1 MTADGEVLELPA
13 DPTAAGLARA
23 FVTARLVR
31 WELGELREAVILLT
45 SEVVTNAVVHAAG
58 PAVLRLTRL
67 ADGVRLEVTDGS
79 PAGPARRQHSQQA
92 TTGRGL
98 RLLEDLADEWGWQP
112 TVVGP
117 TVGSQAVNGK
127 TVWFE
132 STTSA
137 VDPWVA
143 LPAARL
149 APGSRPVSAPGSP
162 LGRYDTSAPGAPGA
176 GGPPVPWDGPPG
188 LIRGSAPRAGRA
200 G

>member
-137 VDPWVA
+137 VDP
-143 LPAARL
+143 
-149 APGSRPVSAPGSP
+149 
-162 LGRYDTSAPGAPGA
+162 
-176 GGPPVPWDGPPG
+176 
-188 LIRGSAPRAGRA
+188 
-200 G
+200 